1 MPIVSNDTL
10 SAVKKIKKKIKK
22 SVVQGLPFKKN
33 PNQKPQK

>member
-10 SAVKKIKKKIKK
+10 SAVKKIKKKK